1 MTRRGGASKRR
12 RLLLHTLLVASA
24 VLALGVL
31 ARVVATQSADL
42 TNLVWNLFLAWVPFV
57 LALHLYDGAR
67 RGVGTA
73 PLVVLGGV
81 WLLFLPNAPYI
92 ATDVIWLG
100 ALSSGTYWHDPLLV
114 ATAAGIGLVLGF
126 LSLYLVQAVVAE
138 RLGRVAG
145 RTVALGALVLSGLGV
160 YLGRYQRWNSWEV
173 VTEPGKIFGG
183 LGTGLL
189 DPLAHPRPLALS
201 TFFAVAC
208 CAGYAVF
215 YSALRPQLRRL
226 EER

>member
-1 MTRRGGASKRR
+1 M
-12 RLLLHTLLVASA
+12 
-24 VLALGVL
+24 LAL
-31 ARVVATQSADL
+31 R
-42 TNLVWNLFLAWVPFV
+42 
-57 LALHLYDGAR
+57 LYDGAR
-67 RGVGTA
+67 RGVATA

-100 ALSSGTYWHDPLLV
+100 ALSSGTHWHDPLLV

-145 RTVALGALVLSGLGV
+145 WTVALGALVLSGLGV

-173 VTEPGKIFGG
+173 VTEPGKIVGG
-183 LGTGLL
+183 LGTAAPRSARPSAAARAVDLL
-189 DPLAHPRPLALS
+189 RRR
-201 TFFAVAC
+201 V
-208 CAGYAVF
+208 
-215 YSALRPQLRRL
+215 LRRL
-226 EER
+226 RGVLLRVPRRSSAVSKSASDPGGSATTGVGRTMRTWS